1 MNIRKLSQRP
11 KVFGHFFGIS
21 PKQFNDLI
29 KELELLWQEAEH
41 KRKSAY
47 PRKRAVGRGIQYK
60 PSFEQMVAMYFLYT
74 RTYMSHM
81 MLAEFFFILM
91 IHGSAGISKNW
102 NRYSTEK

>member
-81 MLAEFFFILM
+81 MLAEFF
-91 IHGSAGISKNW
+91 S
-102 NRYSTEK
+102 Y

>member
-41 KRKSAY
+41 KRKSAL
-47 PRKRAVGRGIQYK
+47 PKKKGG
-60 PSFEQMVAMYFLYT
+60 
-74 RTYMSHM
+74 
-81 MLAEFFFILM
+81 
-91 IHGSAGISKNW
+91 G
-102 NRYSTEK
+102 